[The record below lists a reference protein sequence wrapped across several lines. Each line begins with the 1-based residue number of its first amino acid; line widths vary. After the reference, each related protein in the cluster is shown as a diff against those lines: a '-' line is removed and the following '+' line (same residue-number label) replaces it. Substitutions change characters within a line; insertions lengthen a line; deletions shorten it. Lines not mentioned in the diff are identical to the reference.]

1 MAQHRRTF
9 TRNDVE
15 KILGVSQATSVRLLK
30 QMIEQKEIVKEGKG
44 INTCYRLLL
53 QNRKEV

>member
-44 INTCYRLLL
+44 RNTCYRLLL
-53 QNRKEV
+53 